1 MKPEHARIGLQLK
14 NAKCIKN
21 SNYYVKKSTALVIAR
36 IQLGF
41 VLFEMKKKQLK
52 NLLKRLDCDDLI
64 LENN

>member
-1 MKPEHARIGLQLK
+1 MYKKFKLLRQ
-14 NAKCIKN
+14 
-21 SNYYVKKSTALVIAR
+21 KSTALVIAR